1 MDKKVIIDGHIF
13 QMAERLPS
21 LTGNGW
27 FVLCVDDL
35 GRQSV
40 CTEEIWNGLVQ
51 PMEDPP
57 AVHTGST
64 PQEKIAL
71 FLSLFR
77 GRSDVFARRYFSP
90 KTEKSGYVPACENEW
105 IPGLCDKKIHRCSE
119 CPNRAFFPLSEK
131 IVRSHLIGKDPFCR
145 DVVGIYP
152 ILEDHRTW
160 LLAADF
166 DEESWQK
173 DVAAFRETCLSVG
186 ISPAVERSRSG
197 CGAHVWFE
205 GAEVAGELLDLLCS
219 SESPIQL
226 SFE

>member
-21 LTGNGW
+21 LIGNGW

-40 CTEEIWNGLVQ
+40 CTEEIWNGLAQ

-57 AVHTGST
+57 TVHTGST

-90 KTEKSGYVPACENEW
+90 KTEKADMFPPAKTNGSPAFATKRFIDARNVQTGPFFHC
-105 IPGLCDKKIHRCSE
+105 PKKS
-119 CPNRAFFPLSEK
+119 F
-131 IVRSHLIGKDPFCR
+131 
-145 DVVGIYP
+145 
-152 ILEDHRTW
+152 DHI
-160 LLAADF
+160 
-166 DEESWQK
+166 
-173 DVAAFRETCLSVG
+173 LSVK
-186 ISPAVERSRSG
+186 IPS
-197 CGAHVWFE
+197 
-205 GAEVAGELLDLLCS
+205 AGML
-219 SESPIQL
+219 
-226 SFE
+226 

>member
-13 QMAERLPS
+13 QMAEMLPS

-51 PMEDPP
+51 PMEAPP

-90 KTEKSGYVPACENEW
+90 KTEKSGYVPACENE
-105 IPGLCDKKIHRCSE
+105 
-119 CPNRAFFPLSEK
+119 
-131 IVRSHLIGKDPFCR
+131 
-145 DVVGIYP
+145 
-152 ILEDHRTW
+152 
-160 LLAADF
+160 
-166 DEESWQK
+166 
-173 DVAAFRETCLSVG
+173 
-186 ISPAVERSRSG
+186 
-197 CGAHVWFE
+197 
-205 GAEVAGELLDLLCS
+205 
-219 SESPIQL
+219 
-226 SFE
+226 